1 MKYNRMVIFQNV
13 VNVEHNIQFW
23 FNFREIVVF
32 GEILKNLILQ
42 KVWKFKIRILVGVKQ
57 RSKMVGALYYSK

>member
-1 MKYNRMVIFQNV
+1 MVVFQNV

-32 GEILKNLILQ
+32 GEIYKNLILQ

-57 RSKMVGALYYSK
+57 RSKIVGALYYSK